1 MKKNLPWIV
10 TGFVLVLS
18 LLQTCILNKRIEK
31 GQEQI
36 TQLQLDNQTQKEI
49 INKQGDTIQVQ
60 EAIITSST
68 KALDNLT
75 DSIFDLKKKDAK
87 NRQTIAYYK
96 GITKAEIVEVGI
108 PYLDEERMKF
118 WEDSV
123 KASCQA
129 VIDYYERNSIPVPR
143 EAGDT
148 TADYSFKATVR
159 KDSLVIDKLSIP
171 DTLQLRFV
179 QHNGG
184 LFKPDKIEVQYF
196 HSNPLITSIQSN
208 SVFYKPKKKSFFQ
221 RILLPVAVGIGT
233 GIILSK

>member
-1 MKKNLPWIV
+1 MKKNLPWVI
-10 TGFVLVLS
+10 TGFVLGS
-18 LLQTCILNKRIEK
+18 FFLQTCRLNKRIVK

-68 KALDNLT
+68 KALDKAT

-96 GITKAEIVEVGI
+96 NITKAEIVEVGI

-143 EAGDT
+143 DAGDT

-159 KDSLVIDKLSIP
+159 KDSLVINKLSIP

-196 HSNPLITSIQSN
+196 HSNPLIISTQSN

>member
-1 MKKNLPWIV
+1 MKKNLPWVI
-10 TGFVLVLS
+10 TGFVLVLL
-18 LLQTCILNKRIEK
+18 LLQTCRLNKRIEK

-68 KALDNLT
+68 KALDKAT

-96 GITKAEIVEVGI
+96 NITKAEIVEVGI

-143 EAGDT
+143 DAGDT

-159 KDSLVIDKLSIP
+159 KDSLVINKLSIP

-196 HSNPLITSIQSN
+196 HSNPLIISTQSN